1 MTGYKTQV
9 SSKRMLPQQTLTS
22 YILRLMSSRLPSQ
35 SLSFSHHSPYS
46 IPMSARSITII
57 YASTSGHT
65 EYTVEQLVSFLR
77 ERASDVTVTVKR
89 VEQAQAED
97 LTSSDVLVLG
107 SGTWNMHGQEGQ
119 LNERMHTF
127 LFDRCKDADLS
138 KTPVAFISLGDD
150 RYHFTTR
157 CTEHFMRFL
166 KEHGGKTLLMPL
178 TIVNEPYGQEEK
190 IRKWGEKLM
199 ERMR

>member
-1 MTGYKTQV
+1 MPV
-9 SSKRMLPQQTLTS
+9 S
-22 YILRLMSSRLPSQ
+22 
-35 SLSFSHHSPYS
+35 
-46 IPMSARSITII
+46 SITIL

-65 EYTVEQLVSFLR
+65 EYVVEQLVAFLK
-77 ERASDVTVTVKR
+77 EHSPTLNVTVKR
-89 VEQAQAED
+89 VEQAVPED
-97 LTSSDVLVLG
+97 CTASDVLVLG

-127 LFDRCKDADLS
+127 LFDRCRDVDLS
-138 KTPVAFISLGDD
+138 ATPVALISLGDD

-157 CTEHFMRFL
+157 ATEHFMRFL

-190 IRKWGEKLM
+190 IRKWGEKM
-199 ERMR
+199 VERF